1 MVAAAYARVFPRSP
15 CNWTQPD
22 RPRMTAEPAP
32 LAIDGGAPVRT
43 APWPAPAALAT
54 ASDASPITAF
64 EAGLAGRLGLPAAS
78 VIVCADPAEA
88 YRTALSIIDPGTR
101 GERSEVIVPDL
112 LARQAADAAQ
122 DLGWTVVPGEVDA
135 DTAALSVRGLARA
148 MSDQTAL
155 AFVHHAF
162 GHPAVMAELGRLAND
177 RGVALIEDISGALG
191 ASFRG
196 TEAGLMGA
204 AAVLV
209 GRPGDPITRGAAV
222 IVPDEA
228 TAARLRASVG
238 TPDEDDTRVALAE
251 LRALDETLHHR
262 RQLAWELTF
271 RLRGLR
277 GVTAL
282 PHNRWV
288 HHAYARY
295 VIRLRHLVWKRSQ
308 EDTVAAIN
316 AEGIPCEVACD
327 APLHQDAALLAP
339 LSGDVR
345 VGEDVFPIATRLP
358 GELLAIPLAGDL
370 TSRDMDQIA
379 DALRKIEAGSL

>member
-1 MVAAAYARVFPRSP
+1 
-15 CNWTQPD
+15 
-22 RPRMTAEPAP
+22 MTAEPAP

-43 APWPAPAALAT
+43 TPWPAPAALVP
-54 ASDASPITAF
+54 ASDTSPVAAF
-64 EAGLAGRLGLPAAS
+64 EAELAGRLGLPAAS
-78 VIVCADPAEA
+78 VMVCADATEA
-88 YRTALSIIDPGTR
+88 YRTALSIIDPGAR
-101 GERSEVIVPDL
+101 GERTEVIVPDL
-112 LARQAADAAQ
+112 LVRQAAGAAQ

-148 MSDQTAL
+148 MTDQTAL
-155 AFVHHAF
+155 AVVHHAF

-196 TEAGLMGA
+196 TEAGLMSA
-204 AAVLV
+204 AAVFV

-222 IVPDEA
+222 IVADE
-228 TAARLRASVG
+228 TAAGRLRASVG
-238 TPDEDDTRVALAE
+238 APDEDDTRVALAE
-251 LRALDETLHHR
+251 LRALDAALHHR

-288 HHAYARY
+288 HHAYSRY

-308 EDTVAAIN
+308 EDTIAAIN